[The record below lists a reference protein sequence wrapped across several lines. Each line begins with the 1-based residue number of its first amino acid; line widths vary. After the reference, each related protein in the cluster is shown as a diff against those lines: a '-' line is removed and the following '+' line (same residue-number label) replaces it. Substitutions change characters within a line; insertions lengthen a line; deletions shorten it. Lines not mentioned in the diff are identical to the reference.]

1 MGRARL
7 IIELEVEA
15 EIALDG
21 RSLLCG
27 RLGDAD
33 GPPRAGR
40 TSEKV
45 KLGGFRGS
53 PAGR

>member
-21 RSLLCG
+21 RSWLWYGCAKFDLREGEVGC
-27 RLGDAD
+27 DVAVCV
-33 GPPRAGR
+33 
-40 TSEKV
+40 TWQ
-45 KLGGFRGS
+45 
-53 PAGR
+53 

>member
-21 RSLLCG
+21 RFLLG
-27 RLGDAD
+27 LGMATPTRFD
-33 GPPRAGR
+33 
-40 TSEKV
+40 
-45 KLGGFRGS
+45 LGGGEVGCDV
-53 PAGR
+53 AVGVTWQ

>member
-21 RSLLCG
+21 RFLLGLG
-27 RLGDAD
+27 RMAAPTRLD
-33 GPPRAGR
+33 
-40 TSEKV
+40 
-45 KLGGFRGS
+45 LGGGEVGGDV
-53 PAGR
+53 AVGVTWQ